1 MLLKSTWTGF
11 KNHTWLDPT
20 LGQPFLMQ
28 SQFWPELR
36 WTLGTIG
43 IRTGIHRPYLPSAV
57 VVLAVVV
64 GLVQPLRKILNKF
77 GNRVAI

>member
-1 MLLKSTWTGF
+1 
-11 KNHTWLDPT
+11 
-20 LGQPFLMQ
+20 MQ

-43 IRTGIHRPYLPSAV
+43 IRTGIHRPYLPSAA

-77 GNRVAI
+77 EDRVAI